1 MTSKAMGETVELPW
15 LDEPVELAEAV
26 EMIARADEADED
38 AIETVSERVEQL
50 ERRVDALEDGTGVE
64 CPACGETGDVYKSGV
79 GAARLANQDALDE
92 ENAQALNGESHVCLG
107 CRTSFT
113 PARD

>member
-1 MTSKAMGETVELPW
+1 MTSKASDGAVELPW

-26 EMIARADEADED
+26 EMIAHADEADED
-38 AIETVSERVEQL
+38 AIEDVADRVERL
-50 ERRVDALEDGTGVE
+50 ERRVAGLEDGTDVA
-64 CPACGETGDVYKSGV
+64 CPSCDEPDDVYKAGV
-79 GAARLANQDALDE
+79 GAARLADQGALDE
-92 ENAQALNGESHVCLG
+92 ENARALNGESHVCLE